1 MTHLLFAVKP
11 EDMVGRRRISSNR
24 RGRSY
29 GRPGRSSGDKTLVL
43 CLVGAVVFVFVL
55 FIFVVVG
62 INSPAPRSQERL
74 AGAGRTNRP
83 LFRRLDPPEEEPGSA
98 PAPRVREAPEPEE
111 EPSPPVEP
119 EPAEEENPPP
129 AAEPAAPPPVIKLP
143 VIKPPVIK
151 PPLKPGDAGTSTV
164 FKMLLT
170 GKLGGENLPSDD
182 LRAWSRIG
190 FFLQHE
196 ASEQHWLEFSDGKV
210 KVIRRPGAKK
220 KNGARIPEGYP
231 SPASRKNPGHRLVI
245 HATSSFDGDI
255 EFNGV
260 KTGSRY
266 TCRLD
271 CSLEKR
277 KGAVFK
283 SIDSF
288 SIQEKI
294 TPAVVTTD
302 DDGDPVQLRMVF
314 YAALEKLCLELR
326 DKAPFSS

>member
-1 MTHLLFAVKP
+1 MTQLLFEVKQ

-29 GRPGRSSGDKTLVL
+29 GRPGRRSGDKTLVL

-55 FIFVVVG
+55 VIFVVVG
-62 INSPAPRSQERL
+62 TKSPDPRPQERL

-83 LFRRLDPPEEEPGSA
+83 VFRRLDPPEEESGSA
-98 PAPRVREAPEPEE
+98 PAPRVREASEPEE
-111 EPSPPVEP
+111 EPAPPAEP

-129 AAEPAAPPPVIKLP
+129 VAEPAAPPPEL
-143 VIKPPVIK
+143 KPPVIK
-151 PPLKPGDAGTSTV
+151 PPLKPVAAGTNTV

-182 LRAWSRIG
+182 PRAWSRLG

-196 ASEQHWLEFSDGKV
+196 ASERHWLEFSDGKV
-210 KVIRRPGAKK
+210 KVIRRPGAEKK
-220 KNGARIPEGYP
+220 TGTGIPEGYP
-231 SPASRKNPGHRLVI
+231 SSASRKNPGHRLVI

-266 TCRLD
+266 ICRLD

-288 SIQEKI
+288 SIREKI

-314 YAALEKLCLELR
+314 YAALEKLCLELS

>member
-1 MTHLLFAVKP
+1 MTQLLFEVKQ

-29 GRPGRSSGDKTLVL
+29 GRPGRRSGDKTLVL

-55 FIFVVVG
+55 VIFVVVG
-62 INSPAPRSQERL
+62 TKSPDPRPQERL

-83 LFRRLDPPEEEPGSA
+83 VFRRLDPPEEESGSA
-98 PAPRVREAPEPEE
+98 PAPRVREASEPEE
-111 EPSPPVEP
+111 EPAPPAEP

-129 AAEPAAPPPVIKLP
+129 VAEPAAPPPEL
-143 VIKPPVIK
+143 KPPVIK
-151 PPLKPGDAGTSTV
+151 PPLKPVAKPVAAGTNTV

-182 LRAWSRIG
+182 PRAWSRIG

-196 ASEQHWLEFSDGKV
+196 ASERHWLEFSDGKV

-220 KNGARIPEGYP
+220 KTGTGIPEGYP
-231 SPASRKNPGHRLVI
+231 SSASRKNPGHRLVI

-266 TCRLD
+266 ICRLD

-288 SIQEKI
+288 SIREKI

-314 YAALEKLCLELR
+314 YAALEKLCLELS

>member
-1 MTHLLFAVKP
+1 MTQLLFEVKQ

-29 GRPGRSSGDKTLVL
+29 GRPGRRSGDKTLVL

-55 FIFVVVG
+55 VIFVVVG
-62 INSPAPRSQERL
+62 TKSPDPRPQERL

-83 LFRRLDPPEEEPGSA
+83 VFRRLDPPEEESGSA
-98 PAPRVREAPEPEE
+98 PAPRVREASEPEE
-111 EPSPPVEP
+111 EPAPPAEP

-129 AAEPAAPPPVIKLP
+129 VAEPAAPPPEL
-143 VIKPPVIK
+143 KPPVIK
-151 PPLKPGDAGTSTV
+151 PPLKPVAKPVAAGTNTV

-182 LRAWSRIG
+182 PRAWSRIG

-196 ASEQHWLEFSDGKV
+196 ASERHWLEFSDGKV

-220 KNGARIPEGYP
+220 KTGTGIPEGYP
-231 SPASRKNPGHRLVI
+231 SSASRKNPGHRLVI

-266 TCRLD
+266 ICRLD

-288 SIQEKI
+288 SIREKI

>member
-1 MTHLLFAVKP
+1 
-11 EDMVGRRRISSNR
+11 MVGRRRISSNR

-55 FIFVVVG
+55 VIFVVVG
-62 INSPAPRSQERL
+62 TKSPDPRPQERL
-74 AGAGRTNRP
+74 AGAGRTSRP
-83 LFRRLDPPEEEPGSA
+83 VFRRLDPPEEEPGSA
-98 PAPRVREAPEPEE
+98 PAPPVREASEPEE
-111 EPSPPVEP
+111 EPSLPAEP
-119 EPAEEENPPP
+119 EPVEEENPPP
-129 AAEPAAPPPVIKLP
+129 VAEPAAPPPEL
-143 VIKPPVIK
+143 KPPVIK
-151 PPLKPGDAGTSTV
+151 PPLKPVAKPVAAGTNTV

-220 KNGARIPEGYP
+220 KNGTGIPEGYP
-231 SPASRKNPGHRLVI
+231 SSASRKNPGHRLVI

-255 EFNGV
+255 EFSGV

-266 TCRLD
+266 ICRLD

-288 SIQEKI
+288 SIREKI

>member
-1 MTHLLFAVKP
+1 MTQLLFEVKQ

-29 GRPGRSSGDKTLVL
+29 GRPGRRSGDKTLVL

-55 FIFVVVG
+55 VIFVVVG
-62 INSPAPRSQERL
+62 TKSPDPRPQERL

-83 LFRRLDPPEEEPGSA
+83 VFRRLDPPEEESGSA
-98 PAPRVREAPEPEE
+98 PAPRAREASEPEE
-111 EPSPPVEP
+111 EPAPPAEP

-129 AAEPAAPPPVIKLP
+129 VAEPAAPPPEL
-143 VIKPPVIK
+143 KPPVIK
-151 PPLKPGDAGTSTV
+151 PPLKPVAKPVAAGTNTV

-182 LRAWSRIG
+182 PRAWSRLG

-196 ASEQHWLEFSDGKV
+196 ASERHWLEFSDGKV

-220 KNGARIPEGYP
+220 KTGTGIPEGYP
-231 SPASRKNPGHRLVI
+231 SSASRKNPGHRLVI

-266 TCRLD
+266 ICRLD

-288 SIQEKI
+288 SIREKI

-314 YAALEKLCLELR
+314 YAALEKLCLELS

>member
-1 MTHLLFAVKP
+1 
-11 EDMVGRRRISSNR
+11 MVGRRRISSNR

-43 CLVGAVVFVFVL
+43 CLVGAVVFVFGLV
-55 FIFVVVG
+55 IFVVVG
-62 INSPAPRSQERL
+62 TKSPGSRPQERL

-83 LFRRLDPPEEEPGSA
+83 VFRRLEPPEEEPGSA
-98 PAPRVREAPEPEE
+98 PAPRVREASEPEE
-111 EPSPPVEP
+111 ESSPPAEP

-129 AAEPAAPPPVIKLP
+129 VTEPAAPPPELKPSVIE
-143 VIKPPVIK
+143 
-151 PPLKPGDAGTSTV
+151 PPLKPVAKPVAAGTNTV

-182 LRAWSRIG
+182 PRAWSRIG

-210 KVIRRPGAKK
+210 KVIRRPGEKK
-220 KNGARIPEGYP
+220 KKGSGIPEGYP
-231 SPASRKNPGHRLVI
+231 SPASRKDPGYRLVI

-255 EFNGV
+255 EFSGV

-288 SIQEKI
+288 SIREKI

-302 DDGDPVQLRMVF
+302 EDGDPVQLRMVF
-314 YAALEKLCLELR
+314 YAALEKLCRELG
-326 DKAPFSS
+326 DKAPFGS

>member
-1 MTHLLFAVKP
+1 MA
-11 EDMVGRRRISSNR
+11 GRRRISSNR
-24 RGRSY
+24 RGRAY

-55 FIFVVVG
+55 VIFVVVG
-62 INSPAPRSQERL
+62 TNSPAPRTQERL
-74 AGAGRTNRP
+74 AGAGRTKRP
-83 LFRRLDPPEEEPGSA
+83 VFRRLDPPEEEPGSV
-98 PAPRVREAPEPEE
+98 PASRVREAPEPEE
-111 EPSPPVEP
+111 EPAPPAEP
-119 EPAEEENPPP
+119 EPAEEESPPP
-129 AAEPAAPPPVIKLP
+129 PAEPAAPPPELKPPVLKLP
-143 VIKPPVIK
+143 VIKPPSK
-151 PPLKPGDAGTSTV
+151 PVAKPAAAGTNTV

-182 LRAWSRIG
+182 PRAWSRIG

-210 KVIRRPGAKK
+210 KVIRRPGEKK
-220 KNGARIPEGYP
+220 KKGSGIPEGYP
-231 SPASRKNPGHRLVI
+231 SPASRKDPGHRLVI

-255 EFNGV
+255 EFSGV

-288 SIQEKI
+288 SIREKI

-302 DDGDPVQLRMVF
+302 EDGDPVQLRMVF
-314 YAALEKLCLELR
+314 YAALEKLCRELG
-326 DKAPFSS
+326 DKAPFGS

>member
-1 MTHLLFAVKP
+1 MTQLLFEVKQ

-29 GRPGRSSGDKTLVL
+29 GRPGRRSGDKTLVL

-55 FIFVVVG
+55 VIFVVVG
-62 INSPAPRSQERL
+62 TKSPDPRPQERL

-83 LFRRLDPPEEEPGSA
+83 VFRRLDPSEEESGSA
-98 PAPRVREAPEPEE
+98 PAPRAREASEPEE
-111 EPSPPVEP
+111 EPAPPAEP

-129 AAEPAAPPPVIKLP
+129 VAEPAAPPPEL
-143 VIKPPVIK
+143 KPPVIK
-151 PPLKPGDAGTSTV
+151 PPLKPVAKPVAAGTNTV

-182 LRAWSRIG
+182 PRAWSRIG

-196 ASEQHWLEFSDGKV
+196 ASERHWLEFSDGKV

-220 KNGARIPEGYP
+220 KNGTGIPEGYP
-231 SPASRKNPGHRLVI
+231 SSASRKNPGHRLVI

-255 EFNGV
+255 EFSGV

-266 TCRLD
+266 ICRLD

-288 SIQEKI
+288 SIREKI

>member
-1 MTHLLFAVKP
+1 MTQLLFEVKQ

-29 GRPGRSSGDKTLVL
+29 GRPGRRSGDKTLVL

-55 FIFVVVG
+55 VIFVVVG
-62 INSPAPRSQERL
+62 TKSPDPRPQERL

-83 LFRRLDPPEEEPGSA
+83 VFRRLDPPEEESGSA
-98 PAPRVREAPEPEE
+98 PAPRARKASEPEE
-111 EPSPPVEP
+111 EPAPPAEP

-129 AAEPAAPPPVIKLP
+129 VAEPAAPPPEL
-143 VIKPPVIK
+143 KPPVIK
-151 PPLKPGDAGTSTV
+151 PPLKPVAKPVAAGTNTV

-182 LRAWSRIG
+182 PRAWSRLG

-196 ASEQHWLEFSDGKV
+196 ASERHWLEFSDGKV

-220 KNGARIPEGYP
+220 KTGTGIPEGYP
-231 SPASRKNPGHRLVI
+231 SSASRKNPGHRLVI

-266 TCRLD
+266 ICRLD

-288 SIQEKI
+288 SIREKI

-314 YAALEKLCLELR
+314 YAALEKLCLELS